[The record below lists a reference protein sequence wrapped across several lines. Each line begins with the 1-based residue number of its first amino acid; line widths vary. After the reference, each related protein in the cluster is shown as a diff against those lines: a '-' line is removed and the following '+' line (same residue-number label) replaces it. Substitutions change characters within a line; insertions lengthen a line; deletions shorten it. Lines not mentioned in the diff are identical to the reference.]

1 VADLGGTLL
10 AYIAW
15 KKQTGAQQLESVDGF
30 TPDQRFFVGMA
41 QWACENERPEVLRVR
56 AITDPHSPGYARIN
70 GVVSNLPE
78 FQKAFSCKAGQ
89 PMVHAPTCKVW

>member
-1 VADLGGTLL
+1 
-10 AYIAW
+10 
-15 KKQTGAQQLESVDGF
+15 
-30 TPDQRFFVGMA
+30 MA

-70 GVVSNLPE
+70 GVVSNMPE

-89 PMVHAPTCKVW
+89 PMVHAPTCRVW